1 MKNKLSNN
9 ELNDLLSDWIIFR
22 DEELA
27 KLTKE
32 DKKHLLHF
40 DELENNL
47 LKSLPYKNREYTRV
61 LLEKIYDDFIDFCT
75 YYNYK
80 YYKSGF
86 GDCLNLVIMGLGGKH
101 YGS

>member
-27 KLTKE
+27 RLTKE

-40 DELENNL
+40 EELEDKL
-47 LKSLPYKNREYTRV
+47 LQSLPYKNREFV
-61 LLEKIYDDFIDFCT
+61 KKILEQIYDDFLDFCN
-75 YYNYK
+75 YYNDEY
-80 YYKSGF
+80 
-86 GDCLNLVIMGLGGKH
+86 IMSLGGKH